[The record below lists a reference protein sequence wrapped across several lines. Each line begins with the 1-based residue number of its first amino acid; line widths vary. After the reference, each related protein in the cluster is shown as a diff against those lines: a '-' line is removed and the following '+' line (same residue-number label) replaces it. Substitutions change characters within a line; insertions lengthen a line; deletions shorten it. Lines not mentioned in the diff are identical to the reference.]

1 MKYIYRPSAARRLQQ
16 IPAGPG
22 ARLPAN
28 DGDIIDTDDAAWVAR
43 INETVAGDN
52 GMLALIA
59 LADQS
64 EPAPKPKAAA
74 PAAAAPAPAEV
85 PGLDDLTAAQTVRLA
100 MSLDFRGERRKGDA
114 RAHLDSLDP
123 AEVSAA
129 LADMQADD

>member
-1 MKYIYRPSAARRLQQ
+1 MKYLYKPSAARRLQQ

-43 INETVAGDN
+43 INEAVAGDN
-52 GMLALIA
+52 GMPALIA
-59 LADQS
+59 LAAQ
-64 EPAPKPKAAA
+64 PALADAKPKPEPK
-74 PAAAAPAPAEV
+74 PDAPAEV

-100 MSLDFRGERRKGDA
+100 ISLDFKGERRKGDA

-123 AEVSAA
+123 AKVAAA